1 MSLAIYFRETKRTK
15 KLYICLLIDNGAK
28 NAKITILRDVF
39 GDLPKDTKIKAPL
52 DWRAVYVRIDR
63 PFKNKMMGAP
73 AEKIEEMMLK
83 AHRRLM
89 QKKVVHLINS
99 LET

>member
-15 KLYICLLIDNGAK
+15 KLYICHLIDNGAK

-52 DWRAVYVRIDR
+52 DWRAMYVRIDR
-63 PFKNKMMGAP
+63 LFKNKMMEAP
-73 AEKIEEMMLK
+73 AEKKGIDY
-83 AHRRLM
+83 
-89 QKKVVHLINS
+89 QKCYFVFGN
-99 LET
+99 EFWFY